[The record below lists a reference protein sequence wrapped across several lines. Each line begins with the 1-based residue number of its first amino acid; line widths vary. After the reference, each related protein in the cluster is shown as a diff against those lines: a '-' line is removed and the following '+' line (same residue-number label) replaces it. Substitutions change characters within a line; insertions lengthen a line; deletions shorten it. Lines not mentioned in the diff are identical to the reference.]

1 MNDTTDDT
9 EHGELFRTFNVGWT
23 RSYRWRGL
31 DQMIAL
37 TNGIDRRGNIL
48 MVKTCVSA
56 RNFAD
61 VCDGRV
67 KMLEWAGEPEI
78 AANVRE
84 LRDKLLTAADQAE
97 SIHE

>member
-1 MNDTTDDT
+1 MSDDNDA
-9 EHGELFRTFNVGWT
+9 EPGSLFRTFNVGWT
-23 RSYRWRGL
+23 RDHRWSGL

-61 VCDGRV
+61 MCDGRAT
-67 KMLEWAGEPEI
+67 MLEWAGKPEI

-97 SIHE
+97 NTHE